1 MSVGSARK
9 ESVNS
14 WKTTWQRIGQCESQV
29 NHHYCQKLGDLFLP
43 WTRQPSISALR
54 QMVPLKYQVW
64 GLMRMKRAA
73 VGTGRSPRIGVS
85 GFWFPSKI
93 CAIQWD
99 TLNIFG
105 SPVKITTL
113 TRKARQQLET
123 EWPTTTRT
131 AQPSQSLLY
140 SRLYINIFLMD
151 YCSILCDTDICGC
164 QKMNP
169 TGFKATKHCTG
180 IKINNVTWQLVA
192 LMLQLAGSHSKKK
205 EEEDGD
211 EEEEEEEHGGWKLL
225 LIFWLLEFNQ
235 KKQTCRESM
244 GHFFQLWLIIRGKRV
259 KVAPGSA
266 HQELIIC
273 FLTLMLVFEILTDQ
287 QTNKRD
293 GDKTSLGKTLRTT
306 TGQRIFCF
314 SSSSLEKTLTVQL
327 THVWRWTENVPSVLV
342 AGFKVHRGVFNF
354 DYTP

>member
-1 MSVGSARK
+1 MNSTTEYLRPEADGSVEVPGLGVNADETGDGGNRK
-9 ESVNS
+9 ESEDWCLWILVSFEDLCNS
-14 WKTTWQRIGQCESQV
+14 MG
-29 NHHYCQKLGDLFLP
+29 HFG
-43 WTRQPSISALR
+43 
-54 QMVPLKYQVW
+54 
-64 GLMRMKRAA
+64 
-73 VGTGRSPRIGVS
+73 
-85 GFWFPSKI
+85 
-93 CAIQWD
+93 
-99 TLNIFG
+99 LNIFG
-105 SPVKITTL
+105 SPVKITTF
-113 TRKARQQLET
+113 THKARQQLET

-131 AQPSQSLLY
+131 AQPLQSLLY

-151 YCSILCDTDICGC
+151 HCSILYDTDICGC

-169 TGFKATKHCTG
+169 IGFKATKQCTG
-180 IKINNVTWQLVA
+180 IKINNLTWQLVA
-192 LMLQLAGSHSKKK
+192 LMLQLAGSHSKKE

-259 KVAPGSA
+259 KVAPGST

-293 GDKTSLGKTLRTT
+293 RDKTSLGKTLRTT

-314 SSSSLEKTLTVQL
+314 SSSSLEKTPTVQL

>member
-64 GLMRMKRAA
+64 GLMRMKRAT

-105 SPVKITTL
+105 SPVKITTF
-113 TRKARQQLET
+113 THKARQQLER

-131 AQPSQSLLY
+131 AQPPTIVIVFQTVYQHIFDGLL
-140 SRLYINIFLMD
+140 
-151 YCSILCDTDICGC
+151 
-164 QKMNP
+164 
-169 TGFKATKHCTG
+169 
-180 IKINNVTWQLVA
+180 
-192 LMLQLAGSHSKKK
+192 
-205 EEEDGD
+205 
-211 EEEEEEEHGGWKLL
+211 
-225 LIFWLLEFNQ
+225 
-235 KKQTCRESM
+235 
-244 GHFFQLWLIIRGKRV
+244 
-259 KVAPGSA
+259 
-266 HQELIIC
+266 
-273 FLTLMLVFEILTDQ
+273 
-287 QTNKRD
+287 
-293 GDKTSLGKTLRTT
+293 
-306 TGQRIFCF
+306 
-314 SSSSLEKTLTVQL
+314 
-327 THVWRWTENVPSVLV
+327 
-342 AGFKVHRGVFNF
+342 FNF
-354 DYTP
+354 VRHWRLCLSEDESYWL

>member
-1 MSVGSARK
+1 MNSTTEYLRPEADGAVEVPGLGVNADETGDGGNRK
-9 ESVNS
+9 ESEDRSFWILVSFEDLCNS
-14 WKTTWQRIGQCESQV
+14 MG
-29 NHHYCQKLGDLFLP
+29 HFG
-43 WTRQPSISALR
+43 
-54 QMVPLKYQVW
+54 
-64 GLMRMKRAA
+64 
-73 VGTGRSPRIGVS
+73 
-85 GFWFPSKI
+85 
-93 CAIQWD
+93 
-99 TLNIFG
+99 LNIFG
-105 SPVKITTL
+105 SPVKITTF
-113 TRKARQQLET
+113 THKARQQLET

-151 YCSILCDTDICGC
+151 YCSILYDTDICGC

-192 LMLQLAGSHSKKK
+192 LMLQLAVSHSKKE

-314 SSSSLEKTLTVQL
+314 SSSSLEKTPTVQL